1 MRKSSATRDS
11 SSSVTSSTNS
21 SSNHRASDSPALLAR
36 SICSSSSTA
45 MRPSSNL
52 HTDLSLGLGISTT
65 TTSNFSPGY
74 CENDTSG
81 DNSLFVKVNMEGSKI
96 GRKIDVLALHGYPH
110 LIDTL
115 QHMFNTP
122 NILCKPPY
130 NLFHSAPEF

>member
-1 MRKSSATRDS
+1 
-11 SSSVTSSTNS
+11 
-21 SSNHRASDSPALLAR
+21 
-36 SICSSSSTA
+36 